1 MSDSAR
7 RFRIFPLLALWAINV
22 CLLALAYQTRLPA
35 TIWVGGDDWLYTGG
49 YLENLHSVTT
59 DGATR
64 FRFTRE
70 TSVVSFPFMGQTS
83 PLEMTMRVN
92 AWRPEGVRAVT
103 LAVNGLAL
111 REIANGEWRTHRTVI
126 MDTARFGANAFELGL
141 ASETFVPK
149 DYDAH
154 NADTRALGPALEWV
168 TLTPQTAP
176 NAPWWQNLTQPAW
189 VLVLVVGLL
198 GTLAYTGSVLL
209 GAPRV
214 GLTLGLALVVF
225 FAAVVAFARVSAAAY
240 LVPAAGV
247 VLGALLLLTLRGT
260 QTKKRGITVALV
272 LGVICLAWGAR
283 WVAATHM
290 PLSGDEQIYVPVS
303 AQYAD
308 AIAGG
313 RAAEILTSRENVEHP
328 LFNKLAFAASMLI
341 NRASGGV
348 SDLLSARYVSIAA
361 SALLTALLAFVNP
374 IAAVALAVHSIQ
386 IQYASQA
393 YLEALPALTIAVAII
408 AFERARVHGTRWLIL
423 SAVCLG
429 LTAAS
434 KYIYA
439 IAGFALFPFLVWRY
453 RHTPLLVVVYGVA
466 AAALFFVANPFLWT
480 NPVGNFLETLSFHN
494 RVSGSEL
501 VAEYARPVWWHLAYL
516 SRLTDFNPGI
526 PYVSLD
532 TLVFIGGI
540 LGLPALWRHSRVYF
554 AWFVVA
560 LVFLLL
566 WNTKW
571 EQYALTLITPL
582 CLSFGFG
589 LSDAAKRVFARHT
602 RTTRSVAPASQ

>member
-1 MSDSAR
+1 MSESAR
-7 RFRIFPLLALWAINV
+7 RLWILPLLALWTINV
-22 CLLALAYQTRLPA
+22 CVLALAYQTRLPA
-35 TIWVGGDDWLYTGG
+35 TIRVGGDDWLYEGG
-49 YLENLHSVTT
+49 YLENLHSVTAE
-59 DGATR
+59 GATR

-70 TSVVSFPFMGQTS
+70 TSAVSFPFMGQTA
-83 PLEMTMRVN
+83 PLEMTIRVN

-103 LAVNGLAL
+103 LTLNGLAL
-111 REIANGEWRTHRTVI
+111 REIANGEWRTHRTV
-126 MDTARFGANAFELGL
+126 MTDTARFGSNAFQLGL
-141 ASETFVPK
+141 ASETFVPR

-154 NADTRALGPALEWV
+154 NADSRALGPALEWV
-168 TLTPQTAP
+168 TLTPQAPP

-189 VLVLVVGLL
+189 ALVLAVGLL

-209 GAPRV
+209 GAPRA
-214 GLTLGLALVVF
+214 GLILGLAVVSF

-240 LVPAAGV
+240 LVPATGV
-247 VLGALLLLTLRGT
+247 VLGALLLLTLRDA
-260 QTKKRGITVALV
+260 QTKRRWITVALV
-272 LGVICLAWGAR
+272 LGVICLAWAAR
-283 WVAATHM
+283 WVTATHL
-290 PLSGDEQIYVPVS
+290 PLTGDEQIYVPVS
-303 AQYAD
+303 AQYAA

-313 RAAEILTSRENVEHP
+313 RAGEILSSRENVEHP
-328 LFNKLAFAASMLI
+328 LFNKLAFAASILL

-374 IAAVALAVHSIQ
+374 LAAVALAIHSIQ

-408 AFERARVHGTRWLIL
+408 AFERARVHGTRWLVV
-423 SAVCLG
+423 SAVSLG

-439 IAGFALFPFLVWRY
+439 IAGFALLPFLLWRY
-453 RHTPLLVVVYGVA
+453 RHTPLLVVMYGVA
-466 AAALFFVANPFLWT
+466 AAAAFFVANPFLWT

-494 RVSGSEL
+494 RVSGSAL
-501 VAEYARPVWWHLAYL
+501 VAEYARPAWWHVSYL
-516 SRLTDFNPGI
+516 SRLTDFDPGI
-526 PYVSLD
+526 PYLSLD
-532 TLVFIGGI
+532 TLIFFGGI
-540 LGLPALWRHSRVYF
+540 LALPTLWRHSRVYF

-560 LVFLLL
+560 LVFLLI

-589 LSDAAKRVFARHT
+589 LSDAAKRVFARHK
-602 RTTRSVAPASQ
+602 RTTRIVAPASQ